1 MVVQVIAE
9 ELDTVDSR
17 KSLGWICKVTREE
30 DYMTGLD
37 TS

>member
-9 ELDTVDSR
+9 KLDAVDGS
-17 KSLGWICKVTREE
+17 KSLGWVCKVTREE
-30 DYMTGLD
+30 NYTIELD